1 MRLMANKSEKRKR
14 ADTTFRRSVYSAAMS
29 NDLYTQERFKTI
41 TSGLPTAEIYKKKE
55 KVIYG
60 KERLKK

>member
-1 MRLMANKSEKRKR
+1 
-14 ADTTFRRSVYSAAMS
+14 MS